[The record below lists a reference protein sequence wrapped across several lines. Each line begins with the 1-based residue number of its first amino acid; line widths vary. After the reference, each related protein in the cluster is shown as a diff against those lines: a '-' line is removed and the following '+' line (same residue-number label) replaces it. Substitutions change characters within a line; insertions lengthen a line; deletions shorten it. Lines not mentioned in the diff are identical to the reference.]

1 MLKRIKEPDNSKVN
15 KRPVSV
21 SLLVFLLLLLVGIF
35 MLWQHYQILLDERQS
50 EMASIIDVA
59 EQNIDQSLK
68 YSYSAA
74 LSLALQIDE
83 DGEVKNFDEVASQL
97 VDNNPNID
105 AIQIVPDGIIT
116 KVYPYEKNKE
126 VINYN
131 LLKDS
136 TRNEEAFI
144 AIERKRMFFAGPLNL
159 KQGGLAIIG
168 RLPVF
173 KKNEFWGFVA
183 VIIHFEN
190 LIDQSGLQD
199 LAGDQYR
206 FQFSKENPVS
216 NKEEFFLNET
226 RALDKSY
233 SEKLVLPDGDWKIYI
248 IPIDP
253 QSVFYK
259 IIPVAIMIFIISGA
273 IGWII
278 YNTLKQ
284 PARLQELV
292 KEQAG
297 ELAKSELHFRTIFNQ
312 AAIGMVR
319 INSKSGMILETNKRF
334 QNLIGYSENELKQKD
349 YKIISHPDDLT
360 ENEDLMQKL
369 STGEIREYSL
379 EKRLETKKGRF
390 IWVRIN
396 VSPLW
401 EVGEEVTSH
410 VAMVEDISA
419 RIKAKQKLTDNE
431 NRFRSLVENSN
442 EIILIVDNLNKVKY
456 YSPSL
461 TKISKYEEIDFSTNG
476 VLHYIHPEDHDLLRD
491 KVEDAYQNYGVPIP
505 DIILRVKDAT
515 GSWFWVNS
523 TLTNMLNVENVN
535 GFVVNLRDITGKKE
549 AELNL
554 VKSYELV
561 MEQNKRLLNFAYIVS
576 HNLRSHS
583 SNMSSLLDLYD
594 EEEFQEEKDSYV
606 KLLHKVSRNLD
617 QSLHDLNEVV
627 SINTNLDIKAESVN
641 VSEFVDQA
649 LDVLNLQIKSKRA
662 KIINKVPDEM
672 QVSFNIAYMDSILLN
687 FITNALRYSHPE
699 RDPVI
704 ELIGYKKDELWNLE
718 IKDNGIGIDLD
729 KHGDKV
735 FGLYKTF
742 SERNDARGV
751 GLFITKNQINAMG
764 GIVEVES
771 KPNVGTIFK
780 VTFK

>member
-1 MLKRIKEPDNSKVN
+1 
-15 KRPVSV
+15 
-21 SLLVFLLLLLVGIF
+21 
-35 MLWQHYQILLDERQS
+35 
-50 EMASIIDVA
+50 
-59 EQNIDQSLK
+59 
-68 YSYSAA
+68 
-74 LSLALQIDE
+74 
-83 DGEVKNFDEVASQL
+83 
-97 VDNNPNID
+97 
-105 AIQIVPDGIIT
+105 
-116 KVYPYEKNKE
+116 
-126 VINYN
+126 
-131 LLKDS
+131 
-136 TRNEEAFI
+136 
-144 AIERKRMFFAGPLNL
+144 
-159 KQGGLAIIG
+159 
-168 RLPVF
+168 
-173 KKNEFWGFVA
+173 
-183 VIIHFEN
+183 
-190 LIDQSGLQD
+190 
-199 LAGDQYR
+199 
-206 FQFSKENPVS
+206 
-216 NKEEFFLNET
+216 
-226 RALDKSY
+226 
-233 SEKLVLPDGDWKIYI
+233 
-248 IPIDP
+248 
-253 QSVFYK
+253 
-259 IIPVAIMIFIISGA
+259 
-273 IGWII
+273 
-278 YNTLKQ
+278 
-284 PARLQELV
+284 
-292 KEQAG
+292 
-297 ELAKSELHFRTIFNQ
+297 
-312 AAIGMVR
+312 
-319 INSKSGMILETNKRF
+319 
-334 QNLIGYSENELKQKD
+334 
-349 YKIISHPDDLT
+349 
-360 ENEDLMQKL
+360 
-369 STGEIREYSL
+369 
-379 EKRLETKKGRF
+379 
-390 IWVRIN
+390 
-396 VSPLW
+396 
-401 EVGEEVTSH
+401 
-410 VAMVEDISA
+410 MVEDISA

-764 GIVEVES
+764 GIVEVKSE
-771 KPNVGTIFK
+771 PNVGTIFK